1 MTPAC
6 SSRALGAESR
16 LRILWAS
23 KGWHSLDQLIA
34 HELADQGHDVRLFTM
49 SEPRGGWRI
58 PVIHRHTPIPLTPI
72 LGPRRLRDAC
82 RSFNAE
88 VVFANFA
95 LTYGNYGV
103 RGAPKGTPVVVLTW
117 GSDVLLHGAKP
128 GLSLLTKHALRRA
141 HRVVANA
148 SHLAKAAQQL
158 GANDVALIPYGIDA
172 RTFAPHLPRPDG
184 WPDEPGPW
192 IGCNRNLKPL
202 YDHATLL
209 RGLSLVTRTP
219 APRMMIIGSG
229 PERDNLEALAEEL
242 GIADRV
248 YFSGRLPYE
257 ELPLYLGQ
265 CEVWASAALS
275 DGLPLS
281 MLEGMACGMKVLVG
295 ELPYV
300 ADWQVTGVT
309 FPFTLQDPE
318 DCARAMSEA
327 LDAPALAPDHAGR
340 ETILARGDV
349 RRTVEGLL
357 GVARQAGAN
366 G

>member
-1 MTPAC
+1 M
-6 SSRALGAESR
+6 
-16 LRILWAS
+16 RILWAS

-49 SEPRGGWRI
+49 AEPRDGWRI
-58 PVIHRHTPIPLTPI
+58 PVIHRPTPTPLTPV
-72 LGPRRLRDAC
+72 LGPRRLRKAC
-82 RSFNAE
+82 RSFDAE
-88 VVFANFA
+88 LVFANFA

-103 RGAPKGTPVVVLTW
+103 RGAPKGTPVIVLTW

-128 GLSLLTKHALRRA
+128 GLSLLTKLALRRA
-141 HRVVANA
+141 DRVVANA
-148 SHLAKAAQQL
+148 SHLAGAAERL
-158 GANDVALIPYGIDA
+158 GAKDVALIPYGIDA
-172 RTFAPHLPRPDG
+172 LTFAPDLPVPDG

-209 RGLSLVTRTP
+209 RGLALVKRDP

-229 PERDNLEALAEEL
+229 PERENLEALAGDL

-248 YFSGRLPYE
+248 HFSGRLPYE
-257 ELPLYLGQ
+257 ELPNYLGQ

-300 ADWQVTGVT
+300 ADWRVDGVT
-309 FPFTLQDPE
+309 FPFTIEDPE
-318 DCARAMSEA
+318 DCARAIGEA
-327 LDAPALAPDHAGR
+327 LDAPALAPSHPGR
-340 ETILARGDV
+340 EAILARGDV

-357 GVARQAGAN
+357 AVAREAGAT